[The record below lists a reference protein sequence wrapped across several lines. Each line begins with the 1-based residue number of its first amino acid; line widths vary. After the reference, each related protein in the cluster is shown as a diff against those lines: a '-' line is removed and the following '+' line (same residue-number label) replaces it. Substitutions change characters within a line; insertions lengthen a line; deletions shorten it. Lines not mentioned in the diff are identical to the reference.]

1 MASVREWVGAR
12 ATIGTVFFAA
22 VLSVAIGILNI
33 SSPVTGG
40 VLAPYIPEAVRIT
53 AGFTGTLTGF
63 LLLASVFGLRRRYRA
78 AWYSTAVLLPVTAA
92 QGLVQSPER
101 AAPLVGLS
109 LISLALLLF
118 NHRAFNRDLDLTATQ
133 LSALLAIA
141 GAQTYA
147 TAGAWAL
154 REQFNGIETLFD
166 AFYFGVVTGST
177 VGYGDIYP
185 RTAIARL
192 FGISALLI
200 TVATF
205 AVALGVLL
213 TPAIEARLTK
223 ALGRM
228 TESQLDILENHVLVL
243 GYGELTEP
251 ILEELGD
258 RARVVIVTPDESRAK
273 RLTDRGY
280 DVVTDDPSDEEALQR
295 TRVDAARSVVVA
307 TNNDAEDAL
316 AILTARQLNPDVH
329 IVAAATQRENER
341 KLRRAGANTVISP
354 AALGGHFLA
363 ESAVGGSGLE
373 TIEERLL
380 DEQPADPPVDE
391 TAETN
396 GAGAADDTDDTD
408 DTNRS

>member
-12 ATIGTVFFAA
+12 ATIGTVFVAA
-22 VLSVAIGILNI
+22 VLSVAIGVLNI
-33 SSPVTGG
+33 SVPVSGG

-78 AWYSTAVLLPVTAA
+78 AWYSAAILLPVTAG

-109 LISLALLLF
+109 LISLALLGF
-118 NHRAFNRDLDLTATQ
+118 NYGAFDRDLDLTATQ

-141 GAQTYA
+141 GAQTYT

-185 RTAIARL
+185 QTAIARL

-258 RARVVIVTPDESRAK
+258 RARVVIVTPDEARAK

-280 DVVTDDPSDEEALQR
+280 AVVTDDPSDEEALQR

-316 AILTARQLNPDVH
+316 AILTARQLNPDIH

-363 ESAVGGSGLE
+363 ESAIGGSGLE

-380 DEQPADPPVDE
+380 DERPADPPD
-391 TAETN
+391 AETTEAD
-396 GAGAADDTDDTD
+396 GAGEADESGPDGR
-408 DTNRS
+408 N

>member
-1 MASVREWVGAR
+1 MVSVREWLGAR
-12 ATIGTVFFAA
+12 TTVGTVFVVA
-22 VLSVAIGILNI
+22 VLSVAVGLVNI
-33 SSPVTGG
+33 SSPPSGG
-40 VLAPYIPEAVRIT
+40 ILGPYIPET
-53 AGFTGTLTGF
+53 ARTTASYTGALTGF
-63 LLLASVFGLRRRYRA
+63 LLLASVFGLRSRLRA
-78 AWYSTAVLLPVTAA
+78 AWYSTIVLLLVTAA
-92 QGLVQSPER
+92 QGLVQSPGR
-101 AAPLVGLS
+101 AAILVGLS
-109 LISLALLLF
+109 GVSLALTLF
-118 NHRAFNRDLDLTATQ
+118 NRRAFDRALDLTVTQ

-147 TAGAWAL
+147 TVGAYAL
-154 REQFNGIETLFD
+154 REDFNGVETLFD
-166 AFYFGVVTGST
+166 AFYFALVTGST
-177 VGYGDIYP
+177 VGYGDVTP
-185 RTAIARL
+185 NTFFAKL
-192 FGISALLI
+192 FALSALLV
-200 TVATF
+200 TVSSF

-228 TESQLDILENHVLVL
+228 TESQLDILENHILVL

-251 ILEELGD
+251 ILEELSG

-273 RLTDRGY
+273 RLADRGY

-341 KLRRAGANTVISP
+341 KLRRAGANAVISP

-363 ESAVGGSGLE
+363 ESAIGGSGLE
-373 TIEERLL
+373 SLEERLL
-380 DEQPADPPVDE
+380 SERPDEPPADE
-391 TAETN
+391 TADST
-396 GAGAADDTDDTD
+396 TDSE
-408 DTNRS
+408 R

>member
-1 MASVREWVGAR
+1 MVSVRGWFGAR
-12 ATIGTVFFAA
+12 TTVGTVFVVA
-22 VLSVAIGILNI
+22 VLSVAIGLVNI
-33 SSPVTGG
+33 SSPTAGG
-40 VLAPYIPEAVRIT
+40 ILALYIPDAARIT
-53 AGFTGTLTGF
+53 ASYTGALTGF
-63 LLLASVFGLRRRYRA
+63 LLLVSVFGLRRRLRA
-78 AWYSTAVLLPVTAA
+78 AWYLTVILLPVTAA
-92 QGLVQSPER
+92 QGLIQSPER
-101 AAPLVGLS
+101 AAVLVGLS
-109 LISLALLLF
+109 GVSLALSLF
-118 NHRAFNRDLDLTATQ
+118 NYRAFDRALDLTVTQ

-147 TAGAWAL
+147 TVGTYAL
-154 REQFNGIETLFD
+154 REDFNGVETVFD
-166 AFYFGVVTGST
+166 AFYYSLVTGST
-177 VGYGDIYP
+177 VGYGDVTP
-185 RTAIARL
+185 NTFFAKL
-192 FGISALLI
+192 FALSALLV
-200 TVATF
+200 TVSSF

-251 ILEELGD
+251 ILEELGS

-280 DVVTDDPSDEEALQR
+280 DVVTDDPSDEEALER

-329 IVAAATQRENER
+329 IVASATQRENER

-363 ESAVGGSGLE
+363 ESALGGTGLE
-373 TIEERLL
+373 TLEERLL
-380 DEQPADPPVDE
+380 NERPDEPAD
-391 TAETN
+391 
-396 GAGAADDTDDTD
+396 AGLDSSNTEFGG
-408 DTNRS
+408 